1 MSSPA
6 QMPNKITRPPDTKQS
21 NSITTKNS
29 SCEIIEP
36 KMNLKKLKENLRTA
50 DAGHHWDEIK
60 PNLNGHWFL
69 TYLSGN
75 YGKTGQICLI
85 GGQSNLPFTA
95 TGPPWP
101 MLEISRPSTCTEARV
116 TRWITSFMLES
127 PRRVLTTKVRLLSYV
142 QSENETI
149 NFPHWF
155 VLTGFGACDDLGFDD
170 FMNVFTPF
178 ILIAGTLGCSK
189 ILLIEHVLSCCYL
202 GLPFT
207 FGAIQ
212 PTGHF
217 DNTCA
222 LILHKQ
228 SLGFRI

>member
-1 MSSPA
+1 MPSAEPIRCHHQHKCPTKSPGLPT
-6 QMPNKITRPPDTKQS
+6 PNSQIPSQQKTVY
-21 NSITTKNS
+21 

-127 PRRVLTTKVRLLSYV
+127 PRRVV

-149 NFPHWF
+149 NFPHCF